1 MSDRSIIGWFS
12 ARSETD
18 QLVRRV
24 LDFVVDILGM
34 RSSYSQVEV
43 NRCVAWMYYW
53 QLATVTAD
61 QKRTED
67 KYLENEGNLT
77 STYFGLTPV
86 YKSIPLR
93 CWCNGTRT
101 QVQSNGPAVLWPGL
115 DMTVHVN
122 PVNDN
127 FTATVPNCWCSQAEE
142 MTWNIGQKNPW
153 FFFFLSHPTNG
164 KKSLEIDLQG

>member
-1 MSDRSIIGWFS
+1 MDRGVQMMWLNFDLALYMLDHKVMSDRSIIGWFS

-24 LDFVVDILGM
+24 LDFVIDILGM

-43 NRCVAWMYYW
+43 NRSVAWMYYW

-77 STYFGLTPV
+77 STVFWSDSCV
-86 YKSIPLR
+86 
-93 CWCNGTRT
+93 
-101 QVQSNGPAVLWPGL
+101 
-115 DMTVHVN
+115 
-122 PVNDN
+122 
-127 FTATVPNCWCSQAEE
+127 
-142 MTWNIGQKNPW
+142 
-153 FFFFLSHPTNG
+153 
-164 KKSLEIDLQG
+164 